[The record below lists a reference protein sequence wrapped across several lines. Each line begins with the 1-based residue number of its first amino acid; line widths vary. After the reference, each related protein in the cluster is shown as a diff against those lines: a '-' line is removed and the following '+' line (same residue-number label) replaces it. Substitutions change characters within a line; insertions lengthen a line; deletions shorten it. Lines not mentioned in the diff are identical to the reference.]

1 MHNLHPLTLSLAVA
15 TVATALSL
23 MFGVALAALMGR
35 RRFVGRELLDALLAL
50 PLVLPPTVLGY
61 YLLVVLGRHSA
72 LGRVFESVFGG
83 PLTFTPLA
91 AVIAAMTHALPSIA
105 KSTRAALADVDPALL
120 RAAASLGAGE
130 LRALLTVALPLC
142 RRQLVAATL
151 LAFARA
157 LGDFGVTL
165 MIAGDIPGY
174 TQTAALALYDAVQAG
189 REHDARVLVL
199 ALSAISVAV
208 LYGVNKLEE
217 RAR

>member
-1 MHNLHPLTLSLAVA
+1 MTSLHPLTLSLGVA
-15 TVATALSL
+15 TLATGLSL
-23 MFGVALAALMGR
+23 VLGVALAVLLWK
-35 RRFVGRELLDALLAL
+35 RRFFGRELLDALLAL

-72 LGRVFESVFGG
+72 LGRAFEAVFGS

-105 KSTRAALADVDPALL
+105 KSARAALADVDPTLL

-130 LRALLTVALPLC
+130 LRSLLTVALPLC
-142 RRQLVAATL
+142 RRQLLAATM

-174 TQTAALALYDAVQAG
+174 TQTASLALYDAVQAG
-189 REHDARVLVL
+189 REHDALVLTL
-199 ALSAISVAV
+199 ALSAISVTV
-208 LYGVNKLEE
+208 LYAVNKLEE
-217 RAR
+217 RR